1 MNQKKILI
9 VDDDRVILR
18 TTSSVLAAA
27 GYAVITA
34 EDGSSA
40 VEKARTERPDLILLD
55 MMFPPDVAHGGG
67 VPWDGFLILAWLR
80 RMEEAKDTP
89 VIILTGAAPAKY
101 RARGLAPGVH
111 AFLRKPADKQEL

>member
-40 VEKARTERPDLILLD
+40 VEKARTEAPDLILLD
-55 MMFPPDVAHGGG
+55 MLFPPDVAHGGG
-67 VPWDGFLILAWLR
+67 VPWDGFLIIGWIR
-80 RMEEAKDTP
+80 RIEESKNIP
-89 VIILTGAAPAKY
+89 VVIVTGADPAQYK
-101 RARGLAPGVH
+101 A
-111 AFLRKPADKQEL
+111 